1 MTTDSIN
8 PADWAV
14 ENAGAITEH
23 LANGGTLGQL
33 KNIEKTQLEALY
45 TVGLHHYEAAR
56 YKDAQKAFAFCTQ
69 NDHLE
74 RRYYMA
80 LAACFKMLDK
90 PAEAL
95 KYYTVASML
104 DIKDP
109 LPTFHSAECLLAMGM
124 VEEAKEALEI
134 VVRQAKD
141 DDAKKVLHDRAEAML
156 ATLNATPSP
165 VKE

>member
-1 MTTDSIN
+1 MSDTTT
-8 PADWAV
+8 ADWVA
-14 ENAGAITEH
+14 ENAGAIAAH
-23 LANGGTLGQL
+23 FQNGGTAGQL
-33 KNIEKTQLEALY
+33 KGINARHLEAVY
-45 TVGLHHYEAAR
+45 TVGLAHYEAAR
-56 YKDAQKAFAFCTQ
+56 YKDARLAFSFCTQ

-80 LAACFKMLDK
+80 LASTYKMLSQ

-109 LPTFHSAECLLAMGM
+109 MPTFHTAECLVVMGM

-134 VVRQAKD
+134 VIRQSADEISLKP
-141 DDAKKVLHDRAEAML
+141 LHERATAML
-156 ATLNATPSP
+156 AALAGAPTP
-165 VKE
+165 KAGE